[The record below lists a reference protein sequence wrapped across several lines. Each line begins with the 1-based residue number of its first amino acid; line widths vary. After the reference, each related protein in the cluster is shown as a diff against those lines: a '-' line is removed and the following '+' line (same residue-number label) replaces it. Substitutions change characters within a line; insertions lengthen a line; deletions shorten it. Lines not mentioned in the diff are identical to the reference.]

1 MKNKIL
7 TGCHTEQPADQD
19 QQVQGSVSC
28 DSLMQ
33 SAAIATQD
41 TVPVQPGQHHGMGKG
56 RGMVMMKSTL
66 NFLSTYSRR

>member
-1 MKNKIL
+1 MSFSSYMKNKIL

-28 DSLMQ
+28 GSLMQ

-41 TVPVQPGQHHGMGKG
+41 TVPAQPGRHHGEGEG
-56 RGMVMMKSTL
+56 HGDDEVHH
-66 NFLSTYSRR
+66 